1 MTLGEIITAVQRQFG
16 DTAGVQIFESDVIR
30 WANHAAIDIA
40 RETGCIQDHKEASS
54 VGLDGSYTL
63 PDDFLQM
70 RRVTYD
76 GRTLRP
82 TTLET
87 ADNVWPDREVSNDSG
102 TPQSYYIWSN
112 ILYLYPAPQSSGA
125 GNLDIY
131 YIRTPAVMDD
141 PTDTSEIPL
150 QYHEQII
157 RYCLSRAKELDEE
170 PQEASLILQEYK
182 GSVAQS
188 RHDSQDQQKDSY
200 PSVRLCPG
208 DE

>member
-1 MTLGEIITAVQRQFG
+1 MNLGEIITAVQRQFG
-16 DTAGVQIFESDVIR
+16 DTAEVQIFESDIIR

-40 RETGCIQDHKEASS
+40 RETGCIQDHRETNS
-54 VGLDGSYTL
+54 VAADGSYTL
-63 PDDFLQM
+63 PEDFLQM
-70 RRVTYD
+70 RRVTFD

-87 ADNVWPDREVSNDSG
+87 ADNNWPDREVANDSG

-112 ILYLYPAPQSSGA
+112 ILYLYPTPSTAGA
-125 GNLDIY
+125 GNLDVY
-131 YIRTPAVMDD
+131 YIRTPAILID
-141 PTDTSEIPL
+141 PEDISEIPP

-182 GSVAQS
+182 SGVAQS
-188 RHDSQDQQKDSY
+188 RHDSQDRQVDSY